1 MNSILVAKLALL
13 FGVLF
18 LTMFLR
24 FPFFLACFSAAIAYA
39 VGFPRAMPWFVFG
52 QTFVQGISNQ
62 TYASIIFYFFLGSIL
77 NYGGLGD
84 RIVDFGNA
92 AIGHVKGSLSHIN
105 IIASMI
111 FAGVSG
117 SAIADTASVG
127 NLMIPMMKK
136 QGYDGAYSAAVTQ
149 VSSIIGPIIP
159 PSTTFVFIS
168 MMMDLSVRKLFLAG
182 FIPGIC
188 LGLAEL
194 AYSIFISYRRNYPGL
209 PKFLGWKNLW
219 RAFKENF
226 WALLLPVLIIF
237 CLTKGIGTVTEVGA
251 VGCVFALIISCF
263 IYKEL
268 DLKGIWNCM
277 YKTAKQ
283 MASTMAMLGAVTIF
297 IWIVGSLNFGGTL
310 GAWVGSLGL
319 SKLAIYLFAMLI
331 IFLLGMILETM
342 VITMIFIPILSMPVI
357 AAGIDPYVFAVGA
370 AITCA
375 IGLNTPPVGTLL
387 YLTSKIAEAP
397 ALKVAKESLPF
408 IIGILLVVILMGVF
422 PGIAL
427 WYPTTFMG

>member
-1 MNSILVAKLALL
+1 MSSVLIAKLCVL

-18 LTMFLR
+18 VTMFLR

-39 VGFPRAMPWFVFG
+39 IGFPGSMPMFVFG
-52 QTFVQGISNQ
+52 QTFVQGIGNQ
-62 TYASIIFYFFLGSIL
+62 TYAAIIFYFFLGSVL
-77 NYGGLGD
+77 NYGGIGD

-105 IIASMI
+105 VIASMI

-127 NLMIPMMKK
+127 NLMIPMLKK
-136 QGYDGAYSAAVTQ
+136 QGYDAPYSAAVTQ
-149 VSSIIGPIIP
+149 LSSIIGPIVP

-182 FIPGIC
+182 LVPGIFM
-188 LGLAEL
+188 GLAEL
-194 AYSIFISYRRNYPGL
+194 GYSIFISYKRNYPGL

-219 RAFKENF
+219 KSFKLNF
-226 WALLLPVLIIF
+226 WALLLPALIIV
-237 CLTKGIGTVTEVGA
+237 CLTNGIGTVTEVGA
-251 VGCVFALIISCF
+251 VACVFALFISCV

-268 DLKGIWNCM
+268 DLKGIWKCM
-277 YKTAKQ
+277 YKTAEQ
-283 MASTMAMLGAVTIF
+283 MATTLAMLGSVAIF
-297 IWIVGSLNFGGTL
+297 IWIVGSMNFGNIL

-319 SKLAIYLFAMLI
+319 SKIAVFLLAMLI
-331 IFLLGMILETM
+331 IFILGMILETM
-342 VITMIFIPILSMPVI
+342 VITMIFIPILSVPVI
-357 AAGIDPYVFAVGA
+357 AAGIDPYVYAVAA

-375 IGLNTPPVGTLL
+375 LGLNTPPVGTLL
-387 YLTSKIAEAP
+387 YLTSKIADAP
-397 ALKVAKESLPF
+397 ALKVAKESIPF
-408 IIGILLVVILMGVF
+408 ILCVLLVVVLLGFF
-422 PGIAL
+422 PQIAL